1 MDPSLYRVTDAERQ
15 ARKDAENEAVRE
27 VAVINALFNF
37 PRTDSAPSALGTS
50 PETTPGEDDGEDD
63 VTAINALFARG

>member
-27 VAVINALFNF
+27 VAEIDALFDF
-37 PRTDSAPSALGTS
+37 PRHDTAPAPLGTS
-50 PETTPGEDDGEDD
+50 PEVSPGDDDGEDD